1 MEEKGKKIL
10 VIGSIGYDLTT
21 FMEKMPVLGETIV
34 GRKFAQN
41 PGGKGDNQAVAAARA
56 GADTS
61 FLGAIG
67 DDIYG
72 DILKKNLDVNNVKH
86 HLKVV
91 PNMSCQIATILIEPN
106 GQNRIVI
113 IPGANNY
120 VDKKQIDDN
129 ENLIDE
135 SDIIIFQLEIPLET
149 VEYAIDMAY
158 KKGKLI
164 ILNPAPG
171 TKISEDLIKK
181 VNFLTPNET
190 ELSII
195 TGLPTNNIEQIIT
208 ASKKIMELGAQNLI
222 VTLGENGC
230 LLCNKDGNNLFH
242 SYPTKPVDTA
252 GAGDCFTGVL
262 AAFLAKNYEITEA
275 IRYANLAASISVSR
289 VGTVPSLPTEQEIM
303 EGRKKIDDW

>member
-1 MEEKGKKIL
+1 MNSGNKKIL

-56 GADTS
+56 GADTT
-61 FLGAIG
+61 FLGAVG

-72 DILKKNLDVNNVKH
+72 DILKNNLEINNVKQ

-91 PNMSCQIATILIEPN
+91 PNISCQIATILIEPN
-106 GQNRIVI
+106 GQNRII
-113 IPGANNY
+113 IVPGANNY
-120 VDKKQIDDN
+120 VDKNQIDDN
-129 ENLIDE
+129 EKLIDE
-135 SDIIIFQLEIPLET
+135 SDIIILQFEIPMET
-149 VEYAIDMAY
+149 VEYVIEMAH
-158 KKGKLI
+158 KKEKII

-171 TKISEDLIKK
+171 AKISEDLLKK

-195 TGLPTNNIEQIIT
+195 TGMPTSNIEEILK
-208 ASKKIMELGAQNLI
+208 ASQKIMDLGAQNLI

-242 SYPTKPVDTA
+242 TYPTKPVDTA
-252 GAGDCFTGVL
+252 GAGDCFNGVF
-262 AAFLAKNYEITEA
+262 AAFLSKNYEINEA
-275 IRYANLAASISVSR
+275 IKYANLAASISVSR
-289 VGTVPSLPTEQEIM
+289 VGTVPSLPTLQEIM
-303 EGRKKIDDW
+303 ERRKSIEDW

>member
-1 MEEKGKKIL
+1 MNSGNKKIL

-56 GADTS
+56 GADTT
-61 FLGAIG
+61 FLGAVG

-72 DILKKNLDVNNVKH
+72 DILKNNLEINNVKQ

-106 GQNRIVI
+106 GQNRII
-113 IPGANNY
+113 IVPGANNY
-120 VDKKQIDDN
+120 VDKNQIDDN
-129 ENLIDE
+129 EKLIDE
-135 SDIIIFQLEIPLET
+135 SDIIILQFEIPMET
-149 VEYAIDMAY
+149 VEYVIEMAH
-158 KKGKLI
+158 KKEKII

-171 TKISEDLIKK
+171 AKISEDLLKK

-195 TGLPTNNIEQIIT
+195 TGMPTSNIEEILK
-208 ASKKIMELGAQNLI
+208 ASQKIMDLGAQNLI

-242 SYPTKPVDTA
+242 TYPTKPVDTA
-252 GAGDCFTGVL
+252 GAGDCFNGVF
-262 AAFLAKNYEITEA
+262 AAFLSKNYEINEA
-275 IRYANLAASISVSR
+275 IKYANLAASISVSR
-289 VGTVPSLPTEQEIM
+289 VGTVPSLPTLQEIM
-303 EGRKKIDDW
+303 ERRKSIEDW